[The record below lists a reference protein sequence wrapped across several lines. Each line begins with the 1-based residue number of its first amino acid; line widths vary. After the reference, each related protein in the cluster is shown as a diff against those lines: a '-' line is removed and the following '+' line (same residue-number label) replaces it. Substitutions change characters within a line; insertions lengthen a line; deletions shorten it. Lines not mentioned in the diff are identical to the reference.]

1 MNEPYITGILIK
13 TDY

>member
-13 TDY
+13 MDY